1 MNLGGRAPSF
11 LSERDNDK
19 AGIYIHYPF
28 CRSKCPYCHFYS
40 VPLKKGLHSIW
51 MDGIEKEIEIRSRME
66 EWEAGFDTIYIGGG
80 TPSLLEGDA
89 VLDIRERLERA
100 FYIEPPEFTLE
111 VNPRRLEPSVLR
123 DWRRAGVNRLSMGVQ
138 SFDDEVLRLLGRGYS
153 AQDIRPFYEECRG
166 AGFHNIG
173 MDFMLGIPREK
184 PDNAV
189 RMLEELAALRP
200 EHVSL
205 YFLEELQG
213 LPFERVVALDPPDE
227 DFVVD
232 SFQQIEAGLPVLGI
246 DRYEISN
253 FSRPARQ
260 CRHNLK
266 YWRYENFLGL
276 GPSACSLAD
285 DRRWCNPPDLEQ
297 WRHGLRSGDRHRDGD
312 LSLPRDKQLSEA
324 VISGLRLV
332 EGVCPSD
339 FQRRFGFDIW
349 IHYERELSG
358 LEKQGLLILEPDRIR
373 IPQDRMLIS
382 NRVMME
388 FA

>member
-1 MNLGGRAPSF
+1 MNSSGRAPSDF
-11 LSERDNDK
+11 SERDNDK

-40 VPLKKGLHSIW
+40 VPLKKDLHSIW
-51 MDGIEKEIEIRSRME
+51 MEGIEKEIEICSRME
-66 EWEAGFDTIYIGGG
+66 EWKAGFDTIYIGGG
-80 TPSLLEGDA
+80 TPSLLEADA
-89 VLDIRERLERA
+89 VLGIRERLERA
-100 FYIEPPEFTLE
+100 FSIVTPEFTME
-111 VNPRRLEPSVLR
+111 VNPRRLELSKLR
-123 DWRRAGVNRLSMGVQ
+123 DWRWAGVNRLSIGVQ

-153 AQDIRPFYEECRG
+153 AKDIRPFYEECRG

-184 PDNAV
+184 PDNAP
-189 RMLEELAALRP
+189 RMLEELTAICP

-205 YFLEELQG
+205 YLLEELQG

-232 SFQQIEAGLPVLGI
+232 SFQQIEAGLSALDI
-246 DRYEISN
+246 ERYEISN
-253 FSRPARQ
+253 FSRPGRE
-260 CRHNLK
+260 CRHNMK
-266 YWRYENFLGL
+266 YWRYENFMGL

-285 DRRWCNPPDLEQ
+285 DRRWCNPSDLES
-297 WRHGLRSGDRHRDGD
+297 WRRGLRTGDCLIHGD

-324 VISGLRLV
+324 IISGLRLV
-332 EGVCPSD
+332 EGVRPSD
-339 FQRRFGFDIW
+339 LQRRFGYDVW
-349 IHYERELSG
+349 KRYEKELSG

-373 IPQDRMLIS
+373 IPQDLMLIS